1 MVYCER
7 HTNLGSESLCK
18 CTFTDCDKWGKCC
31 SCVLFHRTNGGLP
44 GCFFTKEAE
53 KTGNRDVD
61 YFIEN
66 IGVPIK
72 ESHT

>member
-1 MVYCER
+1 MACGRKE
-7 HTNLGSESLCK
+7 NLGSTNNCK

-31 SCVLFHRTNGGLP
+31 SCVLNLRTKGGIP
-44 GCFFTKEAE
+44 GCFFTEEAE

-61 YFIEN
+61 YFIRN

-72 ESHT
+72 ESRQG